1 METIDY
7 GKINEYINN
16 ILNSNTIS
24 PFFINKLDYMVK
36 ISEKYKNY
44 VSLIYESLNKYK
56 IKTTNLPD
64 SKIILCLKNIL
75 SNISYNYLN
84 MFNELLEN
92 NLIIFIEDNIKN
104 SCYIFDENTKNSKII
119 INKHN
124 NYSDICILIHEFM
137 HYVNFNKNNFSL
149 NGYDLSE
156 FLSIYYELYSMKYLI
171 NKKRLS
177 PKNFDLKTRVINT
190 YECADDIINYYPL
203 FLIYN
208 YSKITDKSYE
218 HSFTDCPFKI
228 SKEMFDIM
236 CIRLNHHIDHNK
248 NNDYKKTG
256 KYIEDTLSYILGTY
270 LSFYSIYNLD
280 INDIFYISKNMSRI
294 DVDTEKILS
303 NVGINL
309 NENFE
314 NESIDNMNRYLKELK
329 II

>member
-7 GKINEYINN
+7 DKINEYINN
-16 ILNSNTIS
+16 IINSNTIS

-64 SKIILCLKNIL
+64 TKIILCLKNIL

-104 SCYIFDENTKNSKII
+104 SCYIFDESTKNSKII

-149 NGYDLSE
+149 NGYNLSE

-171 NKKRLS
+171 NKTRLS
-177 PKNFDLKTRVINT
+177 PKNFDLKTRVMNT

-208 YSKITDKSYE
+208 YSKITGNSIE
-218 HSFTDCPFKI
+218 HSFNDCPFKI

-236 CIRLNHHIDHNK
+236 CTRLNHHIDQNK